1 MVDKT
6 FTIAV
11 VGAEDAPQEI
21 LDSAKNLGSQL
32 AKQGAVLVTG
42 AVGGFGMW
50 AAMGAHES
58 GGYTLGFSPASSKD
72 EHENHFRQ
80 PTDYLQTVVYT
91 GFGYLGR
98 DLLVARS
105 VDAVVIGLSDD
116 KTIHELL
123 LAHELKKPVFVLH
136 NGHDVETL
144 QKLLGEVYQTARI
157 HSNVDELLNEI
168 QNLPK

>member
-1 MVDKT
+1 MNQKR

-21 LDSAKNLGSQL
+21 LHKAKHIGSEL
-32 AKQGAVLVTG
+32 AKAGAVVATG

-50 AAMGAHES
+50 AAMGANEAS
-58 GGYTLGFSPASSKD
+58 GVTIGFSPASSKE

-80 PTDYLQTVVYT
+80 PSDYLNTVVYT

-98 DLLVARS
+98 DLLLARS
-105 VDAVVIGLSDD
+105 VDAVVIGLGGKDSA
-116 KTIHELL
+116 HELS

-136 NGHDVETL
+136 NHNEQEL
-144 QKLLGEVYQTARI
+144 QDLLGELYQTARL
-157 HSNVDELLNEI
+157 HSEPQELLMELQSI
-168 QNLPK
+168 K